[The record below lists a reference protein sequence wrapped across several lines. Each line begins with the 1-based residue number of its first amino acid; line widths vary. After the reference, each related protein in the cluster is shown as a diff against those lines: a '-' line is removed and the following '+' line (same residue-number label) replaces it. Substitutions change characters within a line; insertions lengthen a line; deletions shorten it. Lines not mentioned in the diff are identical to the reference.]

1 MSRNQRTGM
10 TASLLLCLAILFG
23 PLAGAA
29 HAGPQIRFGT
39 DNQGVLQIDY
49 KAQFQMLLR
58 DSGSGEDKD
67 DSTASF
73 NFRRNRLA
81 FMGKYGKSIGIYVQT
96 EYTENQNVGPLSV
109 SDDDSGGNFIL
120 IDAVMRFR
128 VNDAFHVNVG
138 KFKYNL
144 SRENLEDCLAP
155 LTLDRSLFLRAPF
168 VTTRDRGVAAWGNL
182 FADRFQY
189 RVDVMEG
196 RTATTSAATAP
207 DSSFRFSG
215 RAHVTLLDPEK
226 EYGYKGTY
234 LGKKKVLTAGA
245 AFQYEPDVAFADT
258 VAQAGS
264 KDYTAWAADLFFEYP
279 TEGIGTFT
287 VSGAYENI
295 DLDDAFRGANPDPDT
310 IGLNGEKNGY
320 YVKAGYLLPSLPL
333 QAFGRYEKW
342 NFARL
347 DGIFD
352 QEIQWY
358 SVGANYYFRGQNLKL
373 TMEYSRTNFDV
384 ENATSKDFGT
394 FVTQLQLWF

>member
-1 MSRNQRTGM
+1 M

-29 HAGPQIRFGT
+29 HAGPQIRFGN

-49 KAQFQMLLR
+49 KGQFQLILR
-58 DSGSGEDKD
+58 DTGSGPGKE
-67 DSTASF
+67 DSTSSF

-81 FMGKYGKSIGIYVQT
+81 FLGKYGERIGLYVQT
-96 EYTENQNVGPLSV
+96 EFTEDQNVTPLSV
-109 SDDDSGGNFIL
+109 SDDDSGADFIL
-120 IDAVMRFR
+120 LDAVMRFR
-128 VNDAFHVNVG
+128 INDAFRVNVG

-144 SRENLEDCLAP
+144 SRENLEECLAP

-196 RTATTSAATAP
+196 RTATTAAATAP

-226 EYGYKGTY
+226 DYGYKGTY

-258 VAQAGS
+258 VAMADS
-264 KDYTAWAADLFFEYP
+264 KDYMAWTADLFFEYP
-279 TEGIGTFT
+279 VEEVGTFT
-287 VSGAYENI
+287 VSGAYEEI
-295 DLDDAFRGANPDPDT
+295 DLDDAFKGANPDPDT

-333 QAFGRYEKW
+333 QFFGRYEKW
-342 NFARL
+342 NFASL
-347 DGIFD
+347 DAIFD

-358 SVGANYYFRGQNLKL
+358 SVGANYYFREQKLKL
-373 TMEYSRTNFDV
+373 TMEYSRTAFDV

>member
-1 MSRNQRTGM
+1 MSINQRTGM
-10 TASLLLCLAILFG
+10 TASLLLCIAILFG

-29 HAGPQIRFGT
+29 QAGPQVRFGT

-49 KAQFQMLLR
+49 KGQFQMLLR
-58 DSGSGEDKD
+58 DTGSGEDKD

-73 NFRRNRLA
+73 NFRRNRIALV
-81 FMGKYGKSIGIYVQT
+81 GKYGERIGIYVQT
-96 EYTENQNVGPLSV
+96 EYTENQNVTPLSV
-109 SDDDSGGNFIL
+109 SDDDSGANFIL
-120 IDAVMRFR
+120 LDAVMRFR
-128 VNDAFHVNVG
+128 IDDAFRINVG

-144 SRENLEDCLAP
+144 SRENLEDCVAP

-196 RTATTSAATAP
+196 RTATTATATAP
-207 DSSFRFSG
+207 ESSFRFSG

-226 EYGYKGTY
+226 DYGYKGTY

-258 VAQAGS
+258 VAKTDS
-264 KDYTAWAADLFFEYP
+264 KDYKAWTADLFFEYP
-279 TEGIGTFT
+279 VEEVGTFT
-287 VSGAYENI
+287 LSGAYEEI
-295 DLDDAFRGANPDPDT
+295 DLGDAFKGANPDPDT

-333 QAFGRYEKW
+333 QVFGRYEQW
-342 NFARL
+342 NFASL
-347 DGIFD
+347 NGMFD
-352 QEIQWY
+352 QKIRWY
-358 SVGANYYFRGQNLKL
+358 AGGANYYFRGQNLKL
-373 TMEYSRTNFDV
+373 TAEYSRNNFDK
-384 ENATSKDFGT
+384 EDALNKNFGT

>member
-1 MSRNQRTGM
+1 M

-29 HAGPQIRFGT
+29 HAGPQIRFGN

-49 KAQFQMLLR
+49 KGQFQLILR
-58 DSGSGEDKD
+58 DTGSGPGKE
-67 DSTASF
+67 DSTSSF

-81 FMGKYGKSIGIYVQT
+81 FLGKYGERIGLYVQT
-96 EYTENQNVGPLSV
+96 EFTEDQNVTPLSV
-109 SDDDSGGNFIL
+109 SDDDSGANFIL
-120 IDAVMRFR
+120 LDAVMRFR
-128 VNDAFHVNVG
+128 INDAFRVNVG

-144 SRENLEDCLAP
+144 SRENLEECLAP

-196 RTATTSAATAP
+196 RTATTAAATAP

-226 EYGYKGTY
+226 DYGYKGTY

-258 VAQAGS
+258 VAMADS
-264 KDYTAWAADLFFEYP
+264 KDYKAWTADLFFEYP
-279 TEGIGTFT
+279 VEEVGTFT
-287 VSGAYENI
+287 VSGAYEEI
-295 DLDDAFRGANPDPDT
+295 DLDDAFKGANPDPDT

-333 QAFGRYEKW
+333 QFFGRYEKW
-342 NFARL
+342 NFASL
-347 DGIFD
+347 DAIFD

-358 SVGANYYFRGQNLKL
+358 SVGANYYIREQKLKL
-373 TMEYSRTNFDV
+373 TMEYSRTEFDV
-384 ENATSKDFGT
+384 ENATSRNFGT

>member
-1 MSRNQRTGM
+1 M

-29 HAGPQIRFGT
+29 QAGPQIRFGN

-49 KAQFQMLLR
+49 KGQFQLILR
-58 DSGSGEDKD
+58 DTGSGPGKE
-67 DSTASF
+67 DSTSSF
-73 NFRRNRLA
+73 NFRRNRIALV
-81 FMGKYGKSIGIYVQT
+81 GKYGERIGLYVQT
-96 EYTENQNVGPLSV
+96 EFTENQNVTPLSV
-109 SDDDSGGNFIL
+109 SDDDSGANFIL
-120 IDAVMRFR
+120 LDAVMRFR
-128 VNDAFHVNVG
+128 INDAFRVNVG

-196 RTATTSAATAP
+196 RTATTAAATAP

-226 EYGYKGTY
+226 DYGYKGTY

-245 AFQYEPDVAFADT
+245 AFQYEPGVAFADT
-258 VAQAGS
+258 VAMTDS
-264 KDYTAWAADLFFEYP
+264 KDYKAWTADLFFEYP
-279 TEGIGTFT
+279 VEGVGTFT
-287 VSGAYENI
+287 LSGAYEEI
-295 DLDDAFRGANPDPDT
+295 DLDDAFKGANPDPDT
-310 IGLNGEKNGY
+310 IGINGEKNGY
-320 YVKAGYLLPSLPL
+320 YVKAGYMLPSLPL

-342 NFARL
+342 NFASL
-347 DGIFD
+347 DAIFD

-358 SVGANYYFRGQNLKL
+358 SVGANYYFREQKLKL
-373 TMEYSRTNFDV
+373 TMEYSRTAFDV

>member
-1 MSRNQRTGM
+1 M

-29 HAGPQIRFGT
+29 QAGPQIRFGN

-49 KAQFQMLLR
+49 KGQFQMILR
-58 DSGSGEDKD
+58 DTGSGPGKE
-67 DSTASF
+67 DSTSSF

-81 FMGKYGKSIGIYVQT
+81 FLGKYGERIGLYVQT
-96 EYTENQNVGPLSV
+96 EFTEDQNVTPLSV
-109 SDDDSGGNFIL
+109 SDDDSGANFIL
-120 IDAVMRFR
+120 LDAVMRFR
-128 VNDAFHVNVG
+128 INDAFRVNVG

-144 SRENLEDCLAP
+144 SRENLEECLAP

-333 QAFGRYEKW
+333 QFFGRYEKW
-342 NFARL
+342 NFASL
-347 DGIFD
+347 DAIFD

-358 SVGANYYFRGQNLKL
+358 SVGANYYIREQKLKL
-373 TMEYSRTNFDV
+373 TMEYSRTEFDV
-384 ENATSKDFGT
+384 ENATSRNFGT

>member
-1 MSRNQRTGM
+1 VIS
-10 TASLLLCLAILFG
+10 
-23 PLAGAA
+23 
-29 HAGPQIRFGT
+29 H
-39 DNQGVLQIDY
+39 
-49 KAQFQMLLR
+49 
-58 DSGSGEDKD
+58 
-67 DSTASF
+67 
-73 NFRRNRLA
+73 
-81 FMGKYGKSIGIYVQT
+81 
-96 EYTENQNVGPLSV
+96 
-109 SDDDSGGNFIL
+109 
-120 IDAVMRFR
+120 
-128 VNDAFHVNVG
+128 
-138 KFKYNL
+138 
-144 SRENLEDCLAP
+144 
-155 LTLDRSLFLRAPF
+155 
-168 VTTRDRGVAAWGNL
+168 
-182 FADRFQY
+182 
-189 RVDVMEG
+189 
-196 RTATTSAATAP
+196 
-207 DSSFRFSG
+207 
-215 RAHVTLLDPEK
+215 
-226 EYGYKGTY
+226 
-234 LGKKKVLTAGA
+234 
-245 AFQYEPDVAFADT
+245 ADT

-310 IGLNGEKNGY
+310 IGINGEKNGY

-373 TMEYSRTNFDV
+373 TMEYSKTNFDV